1 MTASAFIEPD
11 LDFIA
16 QINSGSGLNLK
27 KCYQC
32 ATCSVA
38 CTISHDDQPF
48 PRKEMIHASWG
59 LKDRLIANPDIW
71 LCYNCG
77 DCSEL
82 CPRDARPSDVLNT
95 LRKMSIKEYS
105 KPAVLHRLV
114 NDSRKLPWLFII
126 PALIIMTMGLLTGLM
141 NLSPGGEH
149 IVFAHFFP
157 VALIE
162 MIFIPLSIGVALV
175 FFFGIKRFLKDMQDT
190 YALLGKTD
198 PGPID
203 FKRFLTTLVIQLP
216 AIVKHERF
224 STCSENKGR
233 KISHMMV
240 AFSFTSLAFV
250 AGAFVFA
257 LYVLNSHGPYDQINP
272 VKILA
277 NVAGLALIAGSLLL
291 IRERRA
297 NAKQANAK
305 QISGYFDWYLLG
317 LALCLGITG
326 MLTQWLRLADIPWAA
341 YSMYFIHLLFAF
353 NLVAFLPYTKLA
365 HLVYRTVAIAYF
377 HYVKEEK

>member
-1 MTASAFIEPD
+1 MASPTFIEPD

-38 CTISHDDQPF
+38 CSISHDDQPF

-77 DCSEL
+77 DCSTL
-82 CPRDARPSDVLNT
+82 CPRDARPGDVLNT
-95 LRKMSIKEYS
+95 LRKMSIGEYS
-105 KPAVLHRLV
+105 KPAAMHQLF
-114 NDSRKLPWLFII
+114 NDSRTLPWLFII
-126 PALIIMTMGLLTGLM
+126 PALIIITMGFVTGLM
-141 NLSPGGEH
+141 DLSPGGDR

-157 VALIE
+157 VPLIE
-162 MIFIPLSIGVALV
+162 MIFIPLSLGVTLV
-175 FFFGIKRFLKDMQDT
+175 FFLGIRRFLKDMQTT
-190 YALLGKTD
+190 YARLGKTG

-203 FKRFLTTLVIQLP
+203 FKRFLVTIITQLP
-216 AIVKHERF
+216 AIIKHEQF

-240 AFSFTSLAFV
+240 SFSFASLAFV

-277 NVAGLALIAGSLLL
+277 NVSGIALIAGSLLL
-291 IRERRA
+291 IKERRT
-297 NAKQANAK
+297 NLKQTN
-305 QISGYFDWYLLG
+305 GYFDWYLLG
-317 LALCLGITG
+317 LALLLGLTG
-326 MLTQWLRLADIPWAA
+326 MLTQMLRLANIPWAA

-353 NLVAFLPYTKLA
+353 NLVVSLPYTKLA
-365 HLVYRTVAIAYF
+365 HLIYRIVAIAFY
-377 HYVKEEK
+377 HYAKEEK

>member
-1 MTASAFIEPD
+1 MASPALPAFIEPD

-48 PRKEMIHASWG
+48 PRKEMIYASWG

-77 DCSEL
+77 DCSTL
-82 CPRDARPSDVLNT
+82 CPRDARPGDVLNT

-105 KPAVLHRLV
+105 KPVAMHRLF
-114 NDSRKLPWLFII
+114 NDTRKLPWLFIL
-126 PALIIMTMGLLTGLM
+126 PALIIITMGFATGLM
-141 NLSPGGEH
+141 NMSPGGDR

-157 VALIE
+157 VPLIE
-162 MIFIPLSIGVALV
+162 MIFIPLSLGVTLV
-175 FFFGIKRFLKDMQDT
+175 FFLGVRRFLKDMQAT
-190 YALLGKTD
+190 YARLGKAT
-198 PGPID
+198 PGSID
-203 FKRFLTTLVIQLP
+203 YKRFLITIVTQLP
-216 AIVKHERF
+216 AIIRHERF
-224 STCSENKGR
+224 SSCSENKGR

-277 NVAGLALIAGSLLL
+277 NVSGIALIAGSLLL

-297 NAKQANAK
+297 NARQTN
-305 QISGYFDWYLLG
+305 GYFDWYLLG
-317 LALCLGITG
+317 LALLLGITG
-326 MLTQWLRLADIPWAA
+326 MLTQTLRLADIPWAA

-365 HLVYRTVAIAYF
+365 HLVYRTVAIAYC

>member
-1 MTASAFIEPD
+1 MASPAYIEPD

-16 QINSGSGLNLK
+16 QVNSDSGLNLK

-32 ATCSVA
+32 ATCSVV

-48 PRKEMIHASWG
+48 PRKEMIHAAWG

-77 DCSEL
+77 DCSTL
-82 CPRDARPSDVLNT
+82 CPRDARPGDVLNT
-95 LRKMSIKEYS
+95 LRKMSIREYS
-105 KPAVLHRLV
+105 KPAAIHQLF

-126 PALIIMTMGLLTGLM
+126 PALIIITMGLVTGLM
-141 NLSPGGEH
+141 DLSPGGER

-157 VALIE
+157 VVLIE
-162 MIFIPLSIGVALV
+162 MIFIPLSLGVALV
-175 FFFGIKRFLKDMQDT
+175 FSLGIRRFLKDMQAT
-190 YALLGKTD
+190 YARLGKAAT
-198 PGPID
+198 GPID
-203 FKRFLTTLVIQLP
+203 FKLFLITLITRLP
-216 AIVKHERF
+216 AIIKHEHF

-233 KISHMMV
+233 KISHIMV

-257 LYVLNSHGPYDQINP
+257 LYVLNSHGPYDQVNP

-277 NVAGLALIAGSLLL
+277 NVSGIALIAGSLLM

-297 NAKQANAK
+297 NARQTN
-305 QISGYFDWYLLG
+305 GYFDWYLLG
-317 LALCLGITG
+317 LVLFLGITG
-326 MLTQWLRLADIPWAA
+326 MFTQMLRLADISWAA

-365 HLVYRTVAIAYF
+365 HLVYRTVAIAFY
-377 HYVKEEK
+377 HYAKKEFDK

>member
-1 MTASAFIEPD
+1 MASPVFLEPD

-16 QINSGSGLNLK
+16 QINSDSGLNLK

-38 CTISHDDQPF
+38 CTLSQDDQPF
-48 PRKEMIHASWG
+48 PRKEMLYASWG
-59 LKDRLIANPDIW
+59 LKDKLIANPDIW

-77 DCSEL
+77 DCSTL
-82 CPRDARPSDVLNT
+82 CPRDARPGDVLNT

-105 KPAVLHRLV
+105 KPAAMHQLL

-126 PALIIMTMGLLTGLM
+126 PALIIIIMGLGTGLM
-141 NLSPGGEH
+141 NLSPGGDR

-157 VALIE
+157 VVLIE
-162 MIFIPLSIGVALV
+162 MIFIPLSLITGLV
-175 FFFGIKRFLKDMQDT
+175 FFLGVKRFLKDMQAT
-190 YALLGKTD
+190 AAQGK
-198 PGPID
+198 GPID
-203 FKRFLTTLVIQLP
+203 YKQFLITIITQLP
-216 AIVKHERF
+216 AIIRHERF
-224 STCSENKGR
+224 SSSSENNR

-240 AFSFTSLAFV
+240 AFSFVSLAFV

-277 NVAGLALIAGSLLL
+277 NISGIALIAGSLLL
-291 IRERRA
+291 IKERRA
-297 NAKQANAK
+297 KAG
-305 QISGYFDWYLLG
+305 QINGYFDWYLLG
-317 LALCLGITG
+317 LAFFLGITG
-326 MLTQWLRLADIPWAA
+326 MLTQMLRLASIPWAA

-365 HLVYRTVAIAYF
+365 HLVYRTVAIAF
-377 HYVKEEK
+377 HHYAKEKK

>member
-1 MTASAFIEPD
+1 MASFGFIEPD

-16 QINSGSGLNLK
+16 QVNSDSGLNLK

-38 CTISHDDQPF
+38 CTLSHNDQPF

-77 DCSEL
+77 DCSTL
-82 CPRDARPSDVLNT
+82 CPRDARPGDVLNT
-95 LRKMSIKEYS
+95 LRKMSIREYS
-105 KPAVLHRLV
+105 KPAVMHRFL

-126 PALIIMTMGLLTGLM
+126 PALIIITMGLVTGLM
-141 NLSPGGEH
+141 NLSPGGER

-157 VALIE
+157 VLLIE
-162 MIFIPLSIGVALV
+162 IIFIPLSLGVALV
-175 FFFGIKRFLKDMQDT
+175 FFLGVSRFLKDMQAT
-190 YALLGKTD
+190 YERLGKAATS
-198 PGPID
+198 PID
-203 FKRFLTTLVIQLP
+203 FKRFLITLITQLP
-216 AIVKHERF
+216 AIKKHERF

-277 NVAGLALIAGSLLL
+277 NVSGIALVAGSLLL

-297 NAKQANAK
+297 NIRQTN
-305 QISGYFDWYLLG
+305 GYFDWYLLG
-317 LALCLGITG
+317 LALFLGITG
-326 MLTQWLRLADIPWAA
+326 MLTQMLRLADISWAA

-365 HLVYRTVAIAYF
+365 HLVYRTVAIAFY
-377 HYVKEEK
+377 HYVKKEVSK